1 MQEQKKQKLKAD
13 GYLNSVEPLVIKL
26 IEFLTNNDEYEIGCD
41 LGPGLRLPGSK
52 CPGGKFKE

>member
-41 LGPGLRLPGSK
+41 LSGVAAS
-52 CPGGKFKE
+52 GKQVSWR

>member
-41 LGPGLRLPGSK
+41 LVRGCGFR
-52 CPGGKFKE
+52 E